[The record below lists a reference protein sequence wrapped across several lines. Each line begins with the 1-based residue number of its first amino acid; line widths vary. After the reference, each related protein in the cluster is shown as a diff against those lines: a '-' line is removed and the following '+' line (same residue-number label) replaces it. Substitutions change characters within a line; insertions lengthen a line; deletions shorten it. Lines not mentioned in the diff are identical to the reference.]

1 MQLQNVTLFCFFASY
16 VVALALEALQLLK
29 KLRINRWAALVFAGA
44 GLIAQTAYLFFRS
57 QAVDLPPL
65 LTSGHDWLLVLA
77 WLAVALYIG
86 VELWNRELALGIFV
100 LPAVL
105 VLIGT
110 ARFVSDVPHQ
120 ELGSLYWLGLVHAS
134 LLVLGFA
141 GTFIAVVLSVMYLVQ
156 HRRLKSK
163 RAAPEGL
170 HLLSLESLARLNW
183 WAVVISVPLL
193 TLGMAIG
200 VWLLVIAQQTPVSV
214 PVNRPDFIVNGLL
227 WVAMMTLFVWLV
239 SSRRRAGRL
248 VAWRTMC
255 AGGLLIVT
263 ILLLKLLGGGGI
275 HGSGAAQRAADGVP
289 AVSRPDMLVSVRTLQ
304 RVPQ

>member
-16 VVALALEALQLLK
+16 VAALALEALQLLK

-110 ARFVSDVPHQ
+110 A
-120 ELGSLYWLGLVHAS
+120 GSSAMCRIRSSVRSTGWDWSTHRCWFSGL
-134 LLVLGFA
+134 
-141 GTFIAVVLSVMYLVQ
+141 
-156 HRRLKSK
+156 
-163 RAAPEGL
+163 RA
-170 HLLSLESLARLNW
+170 H
-183 WAVVISVPLL
+183 
-193 TLGMAIG
+193 
-200 VWLLVIAQQTPVSV
+200 
-214 PVNRPDFIVNGLL
+214 
-227 WVAMMTLFVWLV
+227 
-239 SSRRRAGRL
+239 SSR
-248 VAWRTMC
+248 
-255 AGGLLIVT
+255 
-263 ILLLKLLGGGGI
+263 
-275 HGSGAAQRAADGVP
+275 S
-289 AVSRPDMLVSVRTLQ
+289 S
-304 RVPQ
+304 

>member
-16 VVALALEALQLLK
+16 LVALVLEALQLLK
-29 KLRINRWAALVFAGA
+29 KLKINRWAALGFAGA
-44 GLIAQTAYLFFRS
+44 GLTAQTAYLFFRS
-57 QAVDLPPL
+57 QAAELPPL
-65 LTSGHDWLLVLA
+65 LSSGHDWLLVLA
-77 WLAVALYIG
+77 WLAVGLYIG
-86 VELWNRELALGIFV
+86 AELWNRELALGVFV

-120 ELGSLYWLGLVHAS
+120 ELGSLYWLGMLHAS

-141 GTFIAVVLSVMYLVQ
+141 GTFVAVVLSVMYLVQ
-156 HRRLKSK
+156 HRRLKSR
-163 RAAPEGL
+163 RAEPEGL
-170 HLLSLESLARLNW
+170 HLLSLELLARLNW
-183 WAVVISVPLL
+183 WAVVTSVPLL
-193 TLGMAIG
+193 TLGMATG
-200 VWLLVIAQQTPVSV
+200 VWLLVSSQKTPLSV

-227 WVAMMTLFVWLV
+227 WVAMMTLFIWLV
-239 SSRRRAGRL
+239 SSRRRVGRL

-275 HGSGAAQRAADGVP
+275 HGSGTAPQAVGGVS
-289 AVSRPDMLVSVRTLQ
+289 AVSRPDMLVSVRTSL
-304 RVPQ
+304 